1 MTMDT
6 GRIKSRAA
14 DHTKQ
19 RRIVLTGGP
28 GAGKT
33 AVLEL
38 ARRVFCHHVATLKEA
53 ASIVFGGGFPREP
66 DDSARRAAQR
76 AIFHV
81 QVELERMVED
91 RHDALLVL
99 CDRGT
104 VDGLAYWPGDGESF
118 WRSLGTSL
126 EDQLARYDAVIHLR
140 PPPAGDG
147 YEKQGIRLES
157 ATEAAHLDA
166 RIMEAWARHPRR
178 FMIEST
184 HDFLEKVSRT
194 IALIGEELPPACRD
208 QPMHAAKRLRPVSA

>member
-1 MTMDT
+1 MVA
-6 GRIKSRAA
+6 SHAA
-14 DHTKQ
+14 YQ

-33 AVLEL
+33 AALEL
-38 ARRVFCHHVATLKEA
+38 ARRVFCRHVATLKEA

-66 DDSARRAAQR
+66 DDPARRAAQR

-81 QVELERMVED
+81 QVELERMMED
-91 RHDALLVL
+91 RNDTRLVL

-104 VDGLAYWPGDGESF
+104 VDGVAYWPGDGERF

-126 EDQLARYDAVIHLR
+126 DEQLARYDTVIHLR
-140 PPPAGDG
+140 PPPVGDG

-157 ATEAAHLDA
+157 AAEAARLDA
-166 RIMEAWARHPRR
+166 RILEAWARHPRR
-178 FMIEST
+178 FIIDST
-184 HDFLEKVSRT
+184 HDFVEKVSRA

-208 QPMHAAKRLRPVSA
+208 QPMHASRRSRQVTA